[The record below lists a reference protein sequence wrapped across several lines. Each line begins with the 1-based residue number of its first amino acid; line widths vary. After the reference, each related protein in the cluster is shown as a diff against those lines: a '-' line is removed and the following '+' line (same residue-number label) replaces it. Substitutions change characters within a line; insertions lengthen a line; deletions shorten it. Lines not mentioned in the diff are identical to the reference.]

1 MTCKIVARGEHR
13 SRPRAFLCER
23 SSIGDH
29 GVPQPN
35 VDRVLAARRAG
46 VVGITVAVEVRSAA
60 VIMEAVVIME
70 VAVTEVAATGA
81 EVIMEAGATEAV
93 ATAEADM
100 VAVDT
105 GADMDI
111 TDAI

>member
-1 MTCKIVARGEHR
+1 M
-13 SRPRAFLCER
+13 
-23 SSIGDH
+23 
-29 GVPQPN
+29 
-35 VDRVLAARRAG
+35 
-46 VVGITVAVEVRSAA
+46 VGITVAVEVRSAA

-111 TDAI
+111 TDAIQLIELSHRRQQLLGPVAASPASLTALKRGCRNGATFSAIAAAFK